1 MPNLTESDYKKMSI
15 DQSFKAYK
23 RDDIKVMYKIKLDN
37 ENFYHERRIITKIL
51 KLNESNQ
58 YGFAMTKSMPI
69 GCIKEHSAPSWL
81 KFNLLLE
88 TVSLDDKIGHLFI
101 VDIKFDREKSN

>member
-37 ENFYHERRIITKIL
+37 ENFYHERCIITKIL

-69 GCIKEHSAPSWL
+69 GCIKRTLRTIMA
-81 KFNLLLE
+81 
-88 TVSLDDKIGHLFI
+88 
-101 VDIKFDREKSN
+101 